1 MIWQQAVMTDGR
13 TLEGY
18 AKELEN
24 LANSIETK
32 MARLIKHLEVHADG
46 NSAGTRTEAE
56 LMTGMVAARGLVAT
70 LRHPQAS
77 KVLRETPDWQLHL
90 HRTEKRL
97 RAFDGR
103 LQQRLEAYQSGV

>member
-1 MIWQQAVMTDGR
+1 MIWQQPVMTDGR

-18 AKELEN
+18 ARELEN
-24 LANSIETK
+24 LAAAIETK
-32 MARLIKHLEVHADG
+32 MARLMKHLEVHADG
-46 NSAGTRTEAE
+46 EVPKRTDLE
-56 LMTGMVAARGLVAT
+56 LLSGMVAARGLVAT

-77 KVLRETPDWQLHL
+77 KVLREVPDWQLHL

-103 LQQRLEAYQSGV
+103 LQQRLEAYQAGV

>member
-1 MIWQQAVMTDGR
+1 MIWQQPFMTDGR

-18 AKELEN
+18 AKELET
-24 LANSIETK
+24 LAASIETK

-46 NSAGTRTEAE
+46 EPDKRPDSE
-56 LMTGMVAARGLVAT
+56 LMTGMAAARGLVAT

-77 KVLRETPDWQLHL
+77 KALREVPDWQLHL

-103 LQQRLEAYQSGV
+103 LQQRLDAYRSNA

>member
-1 MIWQQAVMTDGR
+1 MIWQQPVMTDGR

-18 AKELEN
+18 AKELES
-24 LANSIETK
+24 LASAIETK
-32 MARLIKHLEVHADG
+32 MAHLMKHLEVHADG
-46 NSAGTRTEAE
+46 EAPRHPDAE
-56 LMTGMVAARGLVAT
+56 LHSGMVAARGLVAT

-77 KVLRETPDWQLHL
+77 KVLREVPDWQLHL

>member
-1 MIWQQAVMTDGR
+1 MIWQKPVMTDGR

-18 AKELEN
+18 ARELET
-24 LANSIETK
+24 LATSIETK
-32 MARLIKHLEVHADG
+32 MARLMKHLEVHADG
-46 NSAGTRTEAE
+46 ETPKRSDAE

-77 KVLRETPDWQLHL
+77 NVLREVPDWQLHL

-103 LQQRLEAYQSGV
+103 LQQRLDAYQSGF

>member
-1 MIWQQAVMTDGR
+1 MMWQQPVLTDGR

-18 AKELEN
+18 AKELET
-24 LANSIETK
+24 LATSIEAK
-32 MARLIKHLEVHADG
+32 MARLIKHLEFHADG
-46 NSAGTRTEAE
+46 NGE

-77 KVLRETPDWQLHL
+77 KALREMPDWQLQL

-103 LQQRLEAYQSGV
+103 LQQRLDAYRTNT